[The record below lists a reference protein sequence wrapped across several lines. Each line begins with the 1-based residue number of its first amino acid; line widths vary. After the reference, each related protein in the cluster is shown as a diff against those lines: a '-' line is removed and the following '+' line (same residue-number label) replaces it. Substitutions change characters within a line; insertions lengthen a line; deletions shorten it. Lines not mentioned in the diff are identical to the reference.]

1 MVCQPSIYSDVY
13 CLSSIFLRRCL
24 WSFSLLFCSDV
35 YGRLTFCLVRCLWS
49 VSIYLLRC
57 LWSPQTKD
65 IYDKDFDLNK
75 ERKIRFGD
83 REISQISPS
92 SVSLSLP
99 NKKMPSHRDK
109 IWTDSFKS
117 PITVSNF
124 IQRIFFLNHE
134 FSYFGHRYLTT

>member
-1 MVCQPSIYSDVY
+1 MFMVCQPSIYIDVY
-13 CLSSIFLRRCL
+13 GLLTFCLVRCL

-35 YGRLTFCLVRCLWS
+35 YGLSEIYLHRCLWS
-49 VSIYLLRC
+49 T
-57 LWSPQTKD
+57 QTKD

-75 ERKIRFGD
+75 ERKIRFSD

-99 NKKMPSHRDK
+99 NKKMLSHRDK

-124 IQRIFFLNHE
+124 IQRIFF
-134 FSYFGHRYLTT
+134 SKP